1 MINKIISLLK
11 QHVSD
16 LPSQIN
22 PDFSFSDFGLDSNA
36 SISIAAALSQ
46 YVGFEISAIELQ
58 KYESIRSAAEEI
70 VRKMGGNSN
79 SDEKI
84 KEKEF
89 NDENGSNSEN
99 EGKKQKKDKKDKKKS
114 KKQKNSQF
122 SSSAPSKRVYSTV
135 EEYYIIPK
143 IPEVHKETKRMDLM
157 KRVVGSDVPY
167 LRISDGVNDDQIII
181 ESKPYINYTSYNY
194 LGLSGDKRVTRF
206 AQQCIAR
213 FGTSVSSSRVVGGT
227 RIIHYQL
234 ERALASMVGAE
245 DALLYVGGFMA
256 NESTIGHFMKE
267 PDLIVYDI
275 LAHSSIVQGNRN
287 SHATAIPFPHNDVAA
302 LDQLLI
308 KQRKYHKKCMIIAEG
323 VYSMDGDVCDLPGLI
338 EIKKKHKAILF
349 IDEAHSI
356 GVMGDHGRGVGEYF
370 KINTKDVD
378 LWMGTLS
385 KSFAS
390 CGGYIAGTHSLI
402 DFLRG
407 TSPGFIYSAG
417 MPPAQVGAALAS
429 AMIIKKEQWRVQ
441 KLHKNAEYF
450 KDLLI
455 ERGFNAGNSGL
466 GSVIPCII
474 GTSENTLRLADHLHK
489 RGVEASPYYAPA
501 VEEGKARIRFFISS
515 THTFEELKF
524 TADVMKEEFDIILK
538 HKLGDNQVKDPS
550 YRKRWKGGAK
560 KQVVDTVAKIGV
572 GIVLASIILFLIWV
586 LY

>member
-1 MINKIISLLK
+1 MITKIISLLK

-36 SISIAAALSQ
+36 SISIAASLSQ

-99 EGKKQKKDKKDKKKS
+99 EDKKQKKDKKDKKKS
-114 KKQKNSQF
+114 KKQKNSKF
-122 SSSAPSKRVYSTV
+122 SSSSVPSKRVYSTV

-167 LRISDGVNDDQIII
+167 LRISDGVNDDQTII

-206 AQQCIAR
+206 AQQCITR

-267 PDLIVYDI
+267 PDLIVYDV

-287 SHATAIPFPHNDVAA
+287 SHATAIPFPHNDIAA

-308 KQRKYHKKCMIIAEG
+308 KQRK
-323 VYSMDGDVCDLPGLI
+323 
-338 EIKKKHKAILF
+338 
-349 IDEAHSI
+349 
-356 GVMGDHGRGVGEYF
+356 
-370 KINTKDVD
+370 
-378 LWMGTLS
+378 
-385 KSFAS
+385 
-390 CGGYIAGTHSLI
+390 
-402 DFLRG
+402 
-407 TSPGFIYSAG
+407 
-417 MPPAQVGAALAS
+417 
-429 AMIIKKEQWRVQ
+429 
-441 KLHKNAEYF
+441 
-450 KDLLI
+450 
-455 ERGFNAGNSGL
+455 
-466 GSVIPCII
+466 
-474 GTSENTLRLADHLHK
+474 
-489 RGVEASPYYAPA
+489 
-501 VEEGKARIRFFISS
+501 
-515 THTFEELKF
+515 
-524 TADVMKEEFDIILK
+524 
-538 HKLGDNQVKDPS
+538 
-550 YRKRWKGGAK
+550 
-560 KQVVDTVAKIGV
+560 
-572 GIVLASIILFLIWV
+572 
-586 LY
+586 